1 MLASSGSVVLRE
13 WEETMDDNFTTGP
26 KDDDKTTATTL
37 HRMDRRIDTIAVD
50 LRAMV
55 LEHREL
61 RVTLMELNR
70 SIQRRT
76 PELSADKQALLDLRR
91 DYANIWEMYAN
102 AQKRIDRL
110 EARVEELERK
120 LEPPLPPFPELMP
133 RS

>member
-1 MLASSGSVVLRE
+1 
-13 WEETMDDNFTTGP
+13 MDDNFTTGP
-26 KDDDKTTATTL
+26 KDDDKTTVTTL
-37 HRMDRRIDTIAVD
+37 HRMDRRIDTMAVD
-50 LRAMV
+50 LRAML

-61 RVTLMELNR
+61 HVTLMNMNR

-120 LEPPLPPFPELMP
+120 LEPPLPPFPDFK
-133 RS
+133 S